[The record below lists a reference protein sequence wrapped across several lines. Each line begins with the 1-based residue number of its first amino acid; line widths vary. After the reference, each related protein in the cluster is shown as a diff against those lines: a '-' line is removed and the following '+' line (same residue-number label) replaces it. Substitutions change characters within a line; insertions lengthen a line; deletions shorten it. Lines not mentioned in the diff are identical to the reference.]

1 MTKIL
6 HIVASP
12 RGDAS
17 QSTKMAEAYLEAA
30 VQADPSVEI
39 DTLELWTENLPEFD
53 GDKAAAKM
61 TFFGVGEMGE
71 VQQSAWDQV
80 VSITSRFTDADVY
93 VISVPMWNGGIPYK
107 LKHYI
112 DIITQP
118 GLLFGFDPEAG
129 YFGLLED
136 KKAVVF
142 YTSGVWSPGAAPQYG
157 SDFHSEYL
165 SWWLDFVGVKDVS
178 PVRFQPTLL
187 TPDPEGGRVAALRDA
202 AGLVDASTT

>member
-17 QSTKMAEAYLEAA
+17 QSTKLAEAYIEAA
-30 VQADPSVEI
+30 KQADPSVTV
-39 DTLELWTENLPEFD
+39 DTLELWQEDLPEFD

-61 TFFGVGEMGE
+61 TFFGVGEMGAT
-71 VQQSAWDQV
+71 QQSAWDQI
-80 VSITSRFTDADVY
+80 VSITARFTDADVY
-93 VISVPMWNGGIPYK
+93 VMSVPMWNCGIPYK

-118 GLLFGFDPEAG
+118 GLLFGFDPEDG
-129 YFGLLED
+129 YSGLLEG

-142 YTSGVWSPGAAPQYG
+142 YTAGVWAPGAPKTYG

-165 SWWLDFVGVKDVS
+165 SWWLDSIGIKEIS
-178 PVRFQPTLL
+178 NVRFQPSLL
-187 TPDPEGGRVAALRDA
+187 TPDPEGDRTAALREA
-202 AGLVDASTT
+202 VGLVKETA